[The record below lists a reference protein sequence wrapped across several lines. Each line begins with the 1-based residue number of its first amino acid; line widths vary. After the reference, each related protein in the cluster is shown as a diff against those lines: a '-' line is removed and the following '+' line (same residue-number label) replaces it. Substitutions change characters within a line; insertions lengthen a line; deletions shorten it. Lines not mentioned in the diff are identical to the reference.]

1 MKMDDMNKAFEKEGF
16 EVTRQYITDEKRY
29 YFAIRKNDVIVS
41 DTFMW
46 NMNLSNEVNNSRQSV
61 FIKRLIRMWEK
72 EYEKSNS
79 DTKQRPYDLCQ
90 LKRDIAHHGD
100 EAKLV
105 VNDKVYPMRITEV
118 GIDSSVDAIPEVS
131 IDGILQ
137 SFVPTDTFAELTKY
151 CGRDDEITRKVY
163 NRVLNSVYGLP
174 SAYTDGTGYIAA
186 ARGNGKSLLAMRQT
200 CEMIVRSNPFAIE
213 KVIFN
218 GPATI
223 VMWMDGTKT
232 IVKCQDGDEFD
243 PEKGLA
249 MAISKKA
256 FGNKGNYCDVFKKCL
271 KDCDIY
277 YETVNTDSHAGDI
290 YNAYQ
295 KLLDTLNNKKAT
307 KNDLGIAMEEAIGYL
322 GHALG

>member
-29 YFAIRKNDVIVS
+29 YFAISKNDVIVS

-46 NMNLSNEVNNSRQSV
+46 NMNLSNEVNNSRQRV

-79 DTKQRPYDLCQ
+79 DTKPRPYDLYQ
-90 LKRDIAHHGD
+90 LKRDLARHGD

-118 GIDSSVDAIPEVS
+118 GVDSSVDAIPEVS
-131 IDGILQ
+131 IDGILK
-137 SFVPTDTFAELTKY
+137 SFVPSDTFAELTKY
-151 CGRDDEITRKVY
+151 CGRDDEITIEVY
-163 NRVLNSVYGLP
+163 KRVLNSVYGLP
-174 SAYTDGTGYIAA
+174 SAYTDDTGYIA
-186 ARGNGKSLLAMRQT
+186 ARGNGKSLLAMRQIY
-200 CEMIVRSNPFAIE
+200 EMLVRSFPFAIE

-232 IVKCQDGDEFD
+232 VVKAQNNDVFD
-243 PEKGLA
+243 PEKGFA
-249 MAISKKA
+249 MAFMKKVL
-256 FGNKGNYCDVFKKCL
+256 GNEGNYYNYVRENLDKSKL
-271 KDCDIY
+271 IY
-277 YETVNTDSHAGDI
+277 
-290 YNAYQ
+290 
-295 KLLDTLNNKKAT
+295 
-307 KNDLGIAMEEAIGYL
+307 
-322 GHALG
+322 